1 MILSILI
8 PTVVGRNAEL
18 TKIVTEL
25 NRQIKVA
32 QAEEIVEIKWL
43 IDNKE
48 LTIGEKRE
56 RLYADATGEYS
67 WQIDDDDTVHFRAI
81 ELILEALVSKPDCVG
96 FKELCVFDG
105 KKVLSSNFS
114 NRYNRWEPNQDGFD
128 HIRTIF
134 TKSVVKTDLA
144 RQAGVPHI
152 RFNED
157 EQFAIR
163 LKPLLKT
170 EVYIDEFIYH
180 YIYSSKETHNTKYGI
195 K

>member
-8 PTVVGRNAEL
+8 PTVVGRNSEL
-18 TKIVTEL
+18 VKLVTEL
-25 NRQIKVA
+25 NRQITLLG
-32 QAEEIVEIKWL
+32 AEDIVEVKWI

-56 RLYADATGEYS
+56 KLYFEATGEYS
-67 WQIDDDDTVHFRAI
+67 WQIDDDDTIHFRAI
-81 ELILEALVSKPDCVG
+81 ELILEALISKPDCLG
-96 FKELCVFDG
+96 FKELCIFDG
-105 KKVLSSNFS
+105 KKVMSSNFS
-114 NRYNRWEPNQDGFD
+114 NRYSRWEPNQDGFN
-128 HIRTIF
+128 HVRTIF

-144 RQAGVPHI
+144 RRVGVPHI

-163 LKPLLKT
+163 LKPLLRT

-180 YIYSSKETHNTKYGI
+180 YIYSSREQHNAKYGI